1 MAKCCAPR
9 RRRSCRWRSA
19 TSCSEDAGGGEVTGM
34 DDALVWQ
41 LVDSAFPTGAFAHS
55 LGLESAWH
63 HGEIASRDD
72 LRRFV
77 DATILQAASG
87 ALSLVNAAHGDPAR

>member
-1 MAKCCAPR
+1 
-9 RRRSCRWRSA
+9 
-19 TSCSEDAGGGEVTGM
+19 M

-63 HGEIASRDD
+63 HGEVATRED

-77 DATILQAASG
+77 DARSAGGGGRSAGQRAKRWPDRLPMVS
-87 ALSLVNAAHGDPAR
+87 